1 MHPASLLPALGAA
14 SLLGA
19 CASAG
24 GPGLL
29 SAERDA
35 AARVPLPPVPRVTG
49 PLTVAV
55 VYPRPNQ
62 SLTARDSNF
71 IFGSVGR
78 GGATLTI
85 NGTPVPVLPN
95 GAFLAWLPV
104 PAGPDPRYDLV
115 AASGA
120 DTARAALPVRT
131 PASRLPESA
140 VASTVV
146 SAAAGGAARDTQ
158 PATPAVP
165 PNALVVDTSSVAP
178 RGSYALR
185 ADEPVRVSVRASADA
200 VWLAADSVPRG
211 FGSAPPLPAAR
222 IALTRSG
229 TGDLWSASL
238 PAGRLR
244 IGGAIVAARGADTV
258 RLPVARVVPAEE
270 LPPVTL
276 SPASADSG
284 RVVSD
289 TDRVVVGRPTQGGT
303 YKWFFLPGTVLPATG
318 QSGDWTRVRL
328 AEALEVWVSASDA
341 EPRPAGSAVPRR
353 IAGNARVAPAR
364 EWVDLVV
371 PTGER
376 PPFLVEEGDRTIALT
391 LYGTVGNPDVIQHVA
406 ADPLVQHV
414 AWSPEATDRVRF
426 TAHLSRAPYGY
437 QVLWNGSALVLRI
450 RRPPAV
456 DRRAPLR
463 GLTIAV
469 DAGHPPIGATGPT
482 GLYEAVPTLAVAQ
495 RVQRLLA
502 ERGARV
508 VMTRSTAAPVA
519 LGDRPVMARRAN
531 AHALVSIHLNALP
544 DGINP
549 FTAHGTGTYYFHPH
563 AVPLA
568 RAVQRGMVRRMG
580 LRDLGIYYD
589 NLALARPTWMPS
601 VLCEG
606 AFIMV
611 PEQEVAMRTPQ
622 YQEAYARGIVEG
634 LERFFLGI
642 GAEH

>member
-1 MHPASLLPALGAA
+1 M
-14 SLLGA
+14 
-19 CASAG
+19 
-24 GPGLL
+24 
-29 SAERDA
+29 
-35 AARVPLPPVPRVTG
+35 
-49 PLTVAV
+49 
-55 VYPRPNQ
+55 
-62 SLTARDSNF
+62 
-71 IFGSVGR
+71 
-78 GGATLTI
+78 
-85 NGTPVPVLPN
+85 
-95 GAFLAWLPV
+95 
-104 PAGPDPRYDLV
+104 
-115 AASGA
+115 
-120 DTARAALPVRT
+120 
-131 PASRLPESA
+131 
-140 VASTVV
+140 
-146 SAAAGGAARDTQ
+146 
-158 PATPAVP
+158 
-165 PNALVVDTSSVAP
+165 
-178 RGSYALR
+178 
-185 ADEPVRVSVRASADA
+185 
-200 VWLAADSVPRG
+200 
-211 FGSAPPLPAAR
+211 
-222 IALTRSG
+222 
-229 TGDLWSASL
+229 
-238 PAGRLR
+238 
-244 IGGAIVAARGADTV
+244 
-258 RLPVARVVPAEE
+258 
-270 LPPVTL
+270 
-276 SPASADSG
+276 
-284 RVVSD
+284 
-289 TDRVVVGRPTQGGT
+289 
-303 YKWFFLPGTVLPATG
+303 
-318 QSGDWTRVRL
+318 
-328 AEALEVWVSASDA
+328 WVSASDA